1 MVTPSEE
8 VERHTG
14 TIVAAWAGG
23 VDGLEV
29 IVPFL
34 EQLPSRLS
42 PNGIAYLLIEKQ
54 NDTPKFKEVIESL
67 HLTASTILRSK
78 RRNEE
83 LAILRLCIT

>member
-42 PNGIAYLLIEKQ
+42 PNGIAYL
-54 NDTPKFKEVIESL
+54 VSL
-67 HLTASTILRSK
+67 V
-78 RRNEE
+78 
-83 LAILRLCIT
+83 